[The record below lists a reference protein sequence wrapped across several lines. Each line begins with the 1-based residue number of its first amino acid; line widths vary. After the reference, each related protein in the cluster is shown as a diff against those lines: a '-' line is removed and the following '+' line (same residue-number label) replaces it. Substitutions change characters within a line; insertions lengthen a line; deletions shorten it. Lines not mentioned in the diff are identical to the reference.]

1 MTFTYDLTTLVG
13 KIRNLIAD
21 VDSTSP
27 IMYDEEITAMLNIR
41 LNDLFS
47 TAALCLRRIA
57 ANKALTAR
65 LRKAGNF
72 TEDNRQIAQDLLK
85 AAQVYEDLSVNVPAD
100 AQADVVYTDF
110 NYNQLILNRVLN
122 RQPLDNF

>member
-13 KIRNLIAD
+13 KIRNLIGD
-21 VDSTSP
+21 VDSTSV
-27 IMYDEEITAMLNIR
+27 IMYDEEITVMLNIR

-57 ANKALTAR
+57 ASKALVSR

-72 TEDNRQIAQDLLK
+72 TQDDRQISKDLLE
-85 AAQVYEDLSVNVPAD
+85 AAKVYEDLSISVPAD

-122 RQPLDNF
+122 RLPLDNF